1 MIIEYQNTD
10 IYQEEHLVLKNASFQ
25 AHEGELIYIVG
36 PVGSGK
42 TSLLRTMY
50 GELAPATG
58 RAEVMGYDMLNI
70 KAKKLPTLRKQI
82 GIVFQDFQLLPD
94 RTIKENLDFVLRA
107 TGWTKRD
114 ERAKRIVEVLE
125 EVGLPD
131 KTNHR
136 PYELSGGEQQRICIA
151 RAILNTPKL
160 ILADEPTGNLDS
172 DNGRNIIK
180 ILNKIREMGATVII
194 TTHNMKWL
202 EETPGT
208 VYRCEGGQLINEQ
221 KIIPEIKPE
230 QMAIGDA
237 VQEVDLE
244 ETATSHAENA
254 ELKPIDDLLS
264 SAEAPKN
271 EE

>member
-1 MIIEYQNTD
+1 MIIEYQDTD
-10 IYQEEHLVLKNASFQ
+10 IYQEEHLVLKKVCFQ
-25 AHEGELIYIVG
+25 AHEGELIYVVG

-42 TSLLRTMY
+42 TSLLRTIY
-50 GELAPATG
+50 GELQPTEG

-70 KAKKLPTLRKQI
+70 KAKNLPGLRKQI

-94 RTIKENLDFVLRA
+94 RTIKENLDFVLKA
-107 TGWTKRD
+107 TGWKKKD

-172 DNGRNIIK
+172 NNGQNIIQ
-180 ILNKIREMGATVII
+180 ILNNLREKGATVII
-194 TTHNMKWL
+194 TTHNMTWL
-202 EETPGT
+202 KETPGT
-208 VYRCEGGQLINEQ
+208 IYRCESGQLLNEQ
-221 KIIPEIKPE
+221 TIIPEVTTDQI
-230 QMAIGDA
+230 AIGDA
-237 VQEVDLE
+237 IAE
-244 ETATSHAENA
+244 EDVYVRPATTESEQP
-254 ELKPIDDLLS
+254 LKSIDEILS
-264 SAEAPKN
+264 QDIGS
-271 EE
+271 